1 MGITEPAFLTLLILF
16 GIGFQ
21 LRMWRELMAKRL
33 VGAESGIRQRGVG
46 FYPFGLLFC
55 CGVQALAAHT
65 YVASRSDSSTLAIT
79 IAVVTAMICLGMS
92 FGIARLWPSAKMM

>member
-1 MGITEPAFLTLLILF
+1 MGITEQAFLALLILL

-21 LRMWRELMAKRL
+21 LRMWRELAAKRL
-33 VGAESGIRQRGVG
+33 VGAGTGMRQPGVG

-65 YVASRSDSSTLAIT
+65 YVSSRSDSSTLAI
-79 IAVVTAMICLGMS
+79 AVAVMTAIVCLGIS
-92 FGIARLWPSAKMM
+92 YGIARLWPSAK